1 MIEVTNLTKLY
12 GDFTAVEDISFHV
25 EKGDV
30 LGFLGPN
37 GAGKTTTM
45 RILTGFLSPTDG
57 AATIAG
63 YDVFA
68 QSLEAR
74 RHIGYLPETVP
85 LYPEMT
91 VLAYLDFVA
100 KLRGVRDREDRVW
113 DAMETC
119 WIDDHADLLIGH
131 LSKGY
136 RQRLGL
142 AQALV
147 HDPDVLILDEP
158 TIGLDPKQ
166 IIEVR
171 ELIREL
177 GEERTV
183 ILSSHILPEVKQI
196 CDRVLIISRGHLV
209 AADTPE
215 RLSARFQG
223 MERVLVK
230 LQNPG
235 NDAAEQFSGIS
246 GVSAVEPTGDND
258 NTFEIE
264 CAVDVDRR
272 AEVAAVAVQ
281 NGWGLLELRS
291 VGASLEDVFL
301 QLTAEEAETE
311 EGGE

>member
-147 HDPDVLILDEP
+147 HDPRCVD
-158 TIGLDPKQ
+158 
-166 IIEVR
+166 
-171 ELIREL
+171 
-177 GEERTV
+177 
-183 ILSSHILPEVKQI
+183 
-196 CDRVLIISRGHLV
+196 SR
-209 AADTPE
+209 
-215 RLSARFQG
+215 
-223 MERVLVK
+223 
-230 LQNPG
+230 
-235 NDAAEQFSGIS
+235 
-246 GVSAVEPTGDND
+246 
-258 NTFEIE
+258 
-264 CAVDVDRR
+264 
-272 AEVAAVAVQ
+272 
-281 NGWGLLELRS
+281 
-291 VGASLEDVFL
+291 
-301 QLTAEEAETE
+301 
-311 EGGE
+311 